1 MQTAANS
8 TRLATKH
15 APHGSPSSPAS
26 VAGTS
31 VTYSSWNQFLVQK
44 HDRQYTADTAV
55 VDEQTIKSRKP
66 RPHPA
71 MKRRFLPIGKNGL
84 GRFAFLASSYSKEFF
99 FFYGQKNGLG
109 RFAPSALPRSIKK
122 TSSCRRKSFC
132 NQAISGSAIS
142 IGALTFRH

>member
-99 FFYGQKNGLG
+99 F
-109 RFAPSALPRSIKK
+109 PSMGKKTVSVASLPRHCLEALKKHHLAAENLFVIKQYPVRP
-122 TSSCRRKSFC
+122 SR
-132 NQAISGSAIS
+132 
-142 IGALTFRH
+142 